1 MKHKEVF
8 SKVVAVVA
16 LVLVVVGFYN
26 LYSYLNV
33 EAEVDQKFVSNLLI
47 DNSEYDEFSEAQ
59 LLKLTQAKEVGK
71 VLNVAL
77 SDEEAMDNMQP
88 GIYSAQITLQLPYNQ
103 KIQRTVTVNVR
114 DTMPPVIT
122 SPATLTVTQG
132 MDFPVDKVTVTDQL
146 ATTIGADALKVSVFD
161 PDQVGEQKVQ
171 LQASDTSGNTTK
183 KEVVVTVKA
192 PEVKPVATES
202 KTTAPVAEAKTEES
216 VAEKAVETPAES
228 SATENTATE
237 SSEASAEASSE
248 STTANVAV
256 AESSQETVASQEA
269 STPEAS
275 TPEASTVAPTETS
288 ILRFAGSTV
297 PFIQYGGASAAPS
310 SGAGA
315 WMGNGNVSDG
325 APTHFIG
332 HNPGDFAGV
341 MGLSVGSAITVVDGS
356 GNERTYTVYEVI
368 DVTDDGYNANDP
380 SDDVFP
386 RMLYAGGE
394 RISLQTCINDSVN
407 RCVLAR

>member
-1 MKHKEVF
+1 MKRKEVF

-71 VLNVAL
+71 VLDVAL

-132 MDFPVDKVTVTDQL
+132 TDFPVDKVTVTDQL
-146 ATTIGADALKVSVFD
+146 ATTIDTNALKVSGFD
-161 PDQVGEQKVQ
+161 PNQVGEQKVQ

-192 PEVKPVATES
+192 PEVKPVVTES
-202 KTTAPVAEAKTEES
+202 ATPPVAEVKTEES
-216 VAEKAVETPAES
+216 VAEKAVETTGES
-228 SATENTATE
+228 SATENAVTE

-248 STTANVAV
+248 STEANPEVI
-256 AESSQETVASQEA
+256 ESSQETVASQEA

-275 TPEASTVAPTETS
+275 TVAPTETS
-288 ILRFAGSTV
+288 VLRFAGSTV

>member
-1 MKHKEVF
+1 MKRKEVF
-8 SKVVAVVA
+8 SKVVAAVA

-47 DNSEYDEFSEAQ
+47 DNSEYDKFSEAQ

-71 VLNVAL
+71 VLDVAL
-77 SDEEAMDNMQP
+77 SNEEAMDNMQP

-132 MDFPVDKVTVTDQL
+132 TAFPVDKVTVTDQL
-146 ATTIGADALKVSVFD
+146 ATTIGTDALKVSGFD
-161 PDQVGEQKVQ
+161 PNQVGEQKVQ
-171 LQASDTSGNTTK
+171 LQASDTSGNTTT
-183 KEVVVTVKA
+183 KEVLVTVKA

-202 KTTAPVAEAKTEES
+202 KATPTVAEAKTE
-216 VAEKAVETPAES
+216 
-228 SATENTATE
+228 
-237 SSEASAEASSE
+237 ASSE
-248 STTANVAV
+248 STEANPEVT
-256 AESSQETVASQEA
+256 ERSQETVASQDA
-269 STPEAS
+269 STPK
-275 TPEASTVAPTETS
+275 ASTVAPTETS

>member
-1 MKHKEVF
+1 MKRKEVF

-47 DNSEYDEFSEAQ
+47 DNSENDKFSEAQ

-71 VLNVAL
+71 VLDVTL
-77 SDEEAMDNMQP
+77 SNEDAMDNLEP

-132 MDFPVDKVTVTDQL
+132 TAFPVDKVTVTDQL
-146 ATTIGADALKVSVFD
+146 ATTIGAEALKVSGFD
-161 PDQVGEQKVQ
+161 PNQVGEQKVQ
-171 LQASDTSGNTTK
+171 LQASDTSGNTIK
-183 KEVVVTVKA
+183 KEVLVTVKA
-192 PEVKPVATES
+192 PEAKLVATES
-202 KTTAPVAEAKTEES
+202 KATPPVAEVKTEES
-216 VAEKAVETPAES
+216 AAEKAVESPAES
-228 SATENTATE
+228 TTTENTATK
-237 SSEASAEASSE
+237 SSEASAETSSE
-248 STTANVAV
+248 STTANLEVT
-256 AESSQETVASQEA
+256 ESSQETAASQDA
-269 STPEAS
+269 STPD
-275 TPEASTVAPTETS
+275 ASTVAPRETS
-288 ILRFAGSTV
+288 VLRFAGSTV

-368 DVTDDGYNANDP
+368 DVTDDGYNTNDP

>member
-1 MKHKEVF
+1 MKRKEVF

-71 VLNVAL
+71 VLDVAL

-132 MDFPVDKVTVTDQL
+132 TAFPVDKVTVTDQS
-146 ATTIGADALKVSVFD
+146 ATTIGADALKVSGFD
-161 PDQVGEQKVQ
+161 PNQVGEQKVQ

-202 KTTAPVAEAKTEES
+202 KATPPVAEVKTEES
-216 VAEKAVETPAES
+216 VAEKAVATPAES

-237 SSEASAEASSE
+237 SSEASEKAASE

-256 AESSQETVASQEA
+256 AESSQETIASQDA
-269 STPEAS
+269 STPEA
-275 TPEASTVAPTETS
+275 ATVAPRETS
-288 ILRFAGSTV
+288 VLRFAGSTV

>member
-1 MKHKEVF
+1 MKRKEAF
-8 SKVVAVVA
+8 SKFVAVVA

-71 VLNVAL
+71 VLDVAL

-103 KIQRTVTVNVR
+103 KIQRTVTVNIR

-132 MDFPVDKVTVTDQL
+132 TAFPVDKVTVADQL
-146 ATTIGADALKVSVFD
+146 ATTIGTDALKVSGFD
-161 PDQVGEQKVQ
+161 PNQVGEQKVQ
-171 LQASDTSGNTTK
+171 LQASDTSGNTTT
-183 KEVVVTVKA
+183 KEVLVTVKA

-202 KTTAPVAEAKTEES
+202 KATPTVAEAKTEES

-228 SATENTATE
+228 STTENTATK
-237 SSEASAEASSE
+237 SPEASAETSSE
-248 STTANVAV
+248 STEANPEVT
-256 AESSQETVASQEA
+256 ERSQETVASQD
-269 STPEAS
+269 AS

-356 GNERTYTVYEVI
+356 GNERTYTVYEVM

-386 RMLYAGGE
+386 RMLYEGGE